1 MKINLAKLLFD
12 HLCFC
17 IKESHN
23 KAKAVIH
30 HPRLISELIR
40 QTRLIEILRAHEK
53 LRVFN
58 TAKLDASILANMKL
72 KTKEEILKVKDPLKE
87 VYETYFWC
95 NGFPTISEA
104 DNEEVIKNFLQ
115 MVYNDTGV
123 RIPREMVAGSPWDI
137 YKSSKE
143 VTRNRRKPITI
154 EEDIVEPSEEKDS
167 IDDMVDD
174 EEASK
179 AAEEQGDV
187 SQRVEA
193 ETVEAQET
201 TPERRT
207 KKRHDRDPSDAEEQA
222 QAQPSKKIKSRAP
235 KHKGKT
241 SKPTIKSSTDAQ
253 GLPPQTSS
261 LPQTQTIPVQP
272 TQPEQPD
279 ETIKPITM
287 MLPNSTIKT
296 CLISSNSSSSSS
308 TNSDSSATESDVGS
322 DPEGYVTRKLQKHR
336 KKPIS
341 KPKVRTSHQ
350 PSSEPLNLTKEYNEE
365 NPLLDLLVS
374 HASGDAFTSSALNT
388 PVVSPSNF
396 AYPISEH
403 LNTPVHN
410 SPTDNIIA
418 DEPPA
423 EPITSEPPS
432 STPLPSDIPS
442 SSHSDQ
448 VIPSIPSDQNIE
460 DLNVIPIYQGPSF
473 YPNTSFSIY
482 FPLYEELLKE
492 RINVNDDFIP
502 PNLSRIRIINLKRK
516 QPEPAIPFNQTLPFF
531 NSLHEPNL
539 ELLSTAINSSLKRFK
554 CLDEEQLIYPSDI
567 DAEILDLERK
577 FSMTLKML
585 GGYVKER
592 IKGRARS
599 VIRQVFEAA
608 DHSCLLRITNYNH
621 QEELLKQQQLL
632 MDIQES
638 LRTASQAVSALIL
651 EEQLYEQAAEAEQ
664 ARIAAEAESQK
675 LVQQQDVGPSDD
687 IVMVDASPVV
697 SAADKGKGILEGPS
711 APPSVVAVI
720 SPHKPIASD
729 LPPAVLAALDD
740 IRHEMRDEIDIL
752 RADLREDS
760 QRVAEST
767 NKRLDEI
774 SGSTNKR
781 LDDMMELLL
790 KLAKNNP

>member
-1 MKINLAKLLFD
+1 
-12 HLCFC
+12 
-17 IKESHN
+17 
-23 KAKAVIH
+23 
-30 HPRLISELIR
+30 
-40 QTRLIEILRAHEK
+40 
-53 LRVFN
+53 
-58 TAKLDASILANMKL
+58 
-72 KTKEEILKVKDPLKE
+72 
-87 VYETYFWC
+87 
-95 NGFPTISEA
+95 
-104 DNEEVIKNFLQ
+104 
-115 MVYNDTGV
+115 
-123 RIPREMVAGSPWDI
+123 
-137 YKSSKE
+137 
-143 VTRNRRKPITI
+143 
-154 EEDIVEPSEEKDS
+154 
-167 IDDMVDD
+167 
-174 EEASK
+174 
-179 AAEEQGDV
+179 
-187 SQRVEA
+187 
-193 ETVEAQET
+193 
-201 TPERRT
+201 
-207 KKRHDRDPSDAEEQA
+207 
-222 QAQPSKKIKSRAP
+222 
-235 KHKGKT
+235 
-241 SKPTIKSSTDAQ
+241 
-253 GLPPQTSS
+253 
-261 LPQTQTIPVQP
+261 
-272 TQPEQPD
+272 
-279 ETIKPITM
+279 

-554 CLDEEQLIYPSDI
+554 CLDEEQLIFPSDI

-608 DHSCLLRITNYNH
+608 DHSSLLRITNYNH

-638 LRTASQAVSALIL
+638 LRTASLAASMLNL
-651 EEQLYEQAAEAEQ
+651 EEQLYEQAAEAEQARLAAEAEQ

-687 IVMVDASPVV
+687 IVMVDASTVV
-697 SAADKGKGILEGPS
+697 TAADKGKGILEGPS
-711 APPSVVAVI
+711 APSSAVAVI
-720 SPHKPIASD
+720 SPSKPIASE

-740 IRHEMRDEIDIL
+740 IRNEMRDEIDIL
-752 RADLREDS
+752 RADFREDS
-760 QRVAEST
+760 QRAAE
-767 NKRLDEI
+767 
-774 SGSTNKR
+774 STNKR
-781 LDDMMELLL
+781 LDDMMALLL
-790 KLAKNNP
+790 KLAK